1 MVAGIIQSE
10 SSNLT
15 AWIPYVLSR
24 ARFAQSKQRRF
35 MRWLNNENIKVDE
48 LYRPMIQEAL
58 ANWGREPMYIALDTS
73 MLWNQ
78 YCLIAVHVLYRGRA
92 VPLIWKVIEHESS
105 AVSYAEYA
113 DLLKAAAGLLP
124 KGLKIIFLADRGF
137 ADNQLMALCRRLN
150 WRFRIRIKSNF
161 TIYQGDKRHSQVQ
174 DYVLAA
180 GKSIFLHHVYL
191 TEHKHGP
198 VHLALAH
205 HSQSG
210 EYWYIVSDELTDVY
224 TYKEYGIRF
233 DIEEGF
239 LDEKSNGF
247 DIEHS
252 AIRSEKAL
260 TRLFLV
266 LAAATLYLV
275 SQGTQVVNENKRRW
289 VDPHWFRGN
298 SYLRIGW
305 NWVKA
310 AFIQGWQLFLK
321 LCLYGGEDPEPAIA
335 SKKQHEKRRKNFDF
349 DCKVLSL
356 KV

>member
-1 MVAGIIQSE
+1 M
-10 SSNLT
+10 
-15 AWIPYVLSR
+15 
-24 ARFAQSKQRRF
+24 
-35 MRWLNNENIKVDE
+35 
-48 LYRPMIQEAL
+48 
-58 ANWGREPMYIALDTS
+58 
-73 MLWNQ
+73 
-78 YCLIAVHVLYRGRA
+78 
-92 VPLIWKVIEHESS
+92 
-105 AVSYAEYA
+105 
-113 DLLKAAAGLLP
+113 
-124 KGLKIIFLADRGF
+124 
-137 ADNQLMALCRRLN
+137 
-150 WRFRIRIKSNF
+150 
-161 TIYQGDKRHSQVQ
+161 
-174 DYVLAA
+174 
-180 GKSIFLHHVYL
+180 
-191 TEHKHGP
+191 
-198 VHLALAH
+198 AH

-247 DIEHS
+247 DVEHS

-260 TRLFLV
+260 TRLFFV

-349 DCKVLSL
+349 DCKVLNL